1 MSCGSCGPLIPKPFT
16 ITKVGKE
23 TSDTFTLTLA
33 PGEPNGG
40 FAFAPGQF
48 NMLYL
53 FGVGEVPISISG
65 DAAQSQTLVHTI
77 RAVGSV
83 TGPMKGLKKGDALGV
98 RGPYGSAWPVV
109 EMEGSDV
116 VIMCGGVGLAPLRS
130 VIYHIIRNREKYGR
144 VSLLYGARTPDDIL
158 YRKELEKWRASLDLE
173 VIVTVDRGLA
183 GWRGN
188 VGLVTNLVR
197 KATFDPRHT
206 HALICGPEVMMRFSV
221 MELAKLGVSHDNVW
235 LSMERN
241 MKCGVG
247 LCGRC
252 QMGPFFVCK
261 DGPVFRYPVIKD
273 VFGKREV

>member
-1 MSCGSCGPLIPKPFT
+1 MICGSCGPLIPKPFT
-16 ITKVGKE
+16 VTKVGKE

-33 PGEPNGG
+33 SSEPDGG
-40 FAFAPGQF
+40 FLFSPGQF

-65 DAAQSQTLVHTI
+65 DAAQSGKLVHTI
-77 RAVGSV
+77 RAVGAV
-83 TGPMKGLKKGDALGV
+83 TGPMESLKKGDVIGV
-98 RGPYGSAWPVV
+98 RGPYGSAWPVE

-144 VSLLYGARTPDDIL
+144 VVLLYGARTPDDIL

-173 VIVTVDRGLA
+173 VLVTVDRGFA
-183 GWRGN
+183 GWKGH
-188 VGLVTNLVR
+188 VGLVTTLVR
-197 KATFDPRHT
+197 KATFDPRNT
-206 HALICGPEVMMRFSV
+206 HALVCGPEVMMRFSV
-221 MELAKLGVSHDNVW
+221 MELTKLGVSHDNVW